1 LTEDETVFVVEHFLR
16 SHPWV
21 RPQMEAAP
29 TDAEATEIAKR
40 ELGNSG
46 FGDPQGWSADCIF
59 NRGKG
64 IAVTQTPTLGRIARA
79 IAQDGKA
86 RGVPYIS
93 WRQVAEY
100 VRGRP
105 VQGSL
110 F

>member
-1 LTEDETVFVVEHFLR
+1 
-16 SHPWV
+16 
-21 RPQMEAAP
+21 MEAAP
-29 TDAEATEIAKR
+29 TDAEAMEIAKR

-46 FGDPQGWSADCIF
+46 FVHPEGWSADCIF
-59 NRGKG
+59 NGGKG
-64 IAVTQTPTLGRIARA
+64 IAVTQTPTLERIART

-100 VRGRP
+100 VLRRP